1 MNKGIAKYFWDL
13 NRGALKET
21 GDILKNPYHPKFCA
35 RLVSFLSRCEKPKE
49 LFALISKKEF
59 INAWPRVRSYWI
71 KIARESDFRDWW
83 QAIYEQ
89 IAKDAS
95 GKKLNKGRPS
105 AVFLKIGRKIRD
117 ARLQRRLSQTAL
129 ALMVGMKQP
138 DLSKIEEGKK
148 NITLETLATL
158 CKALGIRKLS
168 I

>member
-1 MNKGIAKYFWDL
+1 MNKNVAKYFWDL
-13 NRGALKET
+13 NKGALKET
-21 GDILKNPYHPKFCA
+21 EVILKNPHHPKFSV

-59 INAWPRVRSYWI
+59 INAWPKVRLYWM

-129 ALMVGMKQP
+129 ASTVGMKQP

-148 NITLETLATL
+148 NITLETLAGL
-158 CKALGIRKLS
+158 CKALGIKKIR